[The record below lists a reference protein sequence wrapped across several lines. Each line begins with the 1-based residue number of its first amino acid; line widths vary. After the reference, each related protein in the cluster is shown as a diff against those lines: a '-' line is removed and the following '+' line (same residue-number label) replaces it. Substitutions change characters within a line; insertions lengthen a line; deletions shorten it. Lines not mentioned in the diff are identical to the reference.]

1 MRIPAF
7 IDMDLFIINRFSG
20 NTPDSFVDDLL
31 LLDIWFAELKTL
43 VKKKTAKCL
52 HIETQVPFQSP
63 LPFWPFHS
71 LLIPHLPFHLNH
83 LLECLLI
90 SDTNGCVCV

>member
-43 VKKKTAKCL
+43 VKKKTHQMFAYRDPSSFSK
-52 HIETQVPFQSP
+52 S
-63 LPFWPFHS
+63 S
-71 LLIPHLPFHLNH
+71 ALLALSFIINSSFTL
-83 LLECLLI
+83 
-90 SDTNGCVCV
+90 SS